1 MSIALRTLEFL
12 SSDSDYVPWR
22 AMVGELSY
30 LDLMLSR
37 TAIYGE
43 FEVCHVHLSEDMKPH
58 IIMSRAVPETDT
70 ETSFAFYFVRQF

>member
-12 SSDSDYVPWR
+12 GSDSDYVPWR
-22 AMVGELSY
+22 AMAGELSY

-43 FEVCHVHLSEDMKPH
+43 FEVCLVVLG
-58 IIMSRAVPETDT
+58 VVWV
-70 ETSFAFYFVRQF
+70 FFCCCC

>member
-12 SSDSDYVPWR
+12 STDSDYVPWR

-43 FEVCHVHLSEDMKPH
+43 FEVCHLQYRKQIRKLVLLFILFVGSS
-58 IIMSRAVPETDT
+58 SRVGIG
-70 ETSFAFYFVRQF
+70 VCNV